1 MAISKIKKQKIISE
15 YINELQN
22 NNSFFF
28 IDTRGVDIKS
38 INTLKNN
45 LQKINLNTKNK
56 LLKNTLFKIALTQS
70 GKESLIS
77 QIEGYNA
84 VVITNDQ
91 QNLVAQEIVK
101 FSEETQSKLKFAIL
115 NDNIYSIEDIKD
127 LSTINSREALMF
139 SLITDLNGNLTKLC
153 LLLKMEIINLINVI
167 KNLEE
172 KKYQEVKS

>member
-15 YINELQN
+15 YVNELQN

-28 IDTRGVDIKS
+28 VDTRSVNIKS

-45 LQKINLNTKNK
+45 LQKIAPNTKNK
-56 LLKNTLFKIALTQS
+56 LLKNTLFKIALTKA

-84 VVITNDQ
+84 VIITNDQ
-91 QNLVAQEIVK
+91 QNLVAKEILK
-101 FSEETQSKLKFAIL
+101 FSEETRSKLKFAIL
-115 NDNIYSIEDIKD
+115 NDNIYSIEDLKD
-127 LSTINSREALMF
+127 LSTINSREALML

-153 LLLKMEIINLINVI
+153 LLLKMETINLINVI

-172 KKYQEVKS
+172 KNIKGVKS